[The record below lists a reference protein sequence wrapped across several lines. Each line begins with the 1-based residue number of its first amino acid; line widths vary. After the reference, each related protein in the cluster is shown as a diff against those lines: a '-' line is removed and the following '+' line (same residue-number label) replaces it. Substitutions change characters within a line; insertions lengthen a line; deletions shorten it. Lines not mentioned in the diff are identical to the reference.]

1 MAYHSFEKKGVGME
15 PQDLRYHKEHEWIRV
30 EGNKATLGI
39 SNFAQDA
46 LGDVVF
52 IDLPTVGASLAAEA
66 ELGEVESTKATS
78 TIYSPVTGSVV
89 QVNQELEDHPEF
101 LNQDP
106 YGRGW
111 ITVLE
116 LSNTGEVDALMTAEQ
131 YETFLTSQE

>member
-1 MAYHSFEKKGVGME
+1 ME

-30 EGNKATLGI
+30 DGNKATMGI

-52 IDLPTVGASLAAEA
+52 IDLPEVGIKLKADA

-78 TIYSPVTGSVV
+78 TIYSPLTGTVIE
-89 QVNQELEDHPEF
+89 VNQELEEHPEY

-106 YGRGW
+106 YGQGW
-111 ITVLE
+111 IAVLE
-116 LSNTGEVDALMTAEQ
+116 IVNPGEVDALMTAEQ
-131 YETFLTSQE
+131 YDAFLTSEE

>member
-1 MAYHSFEKKGVGME
+1 ME
-15 PQDLRYHKEHEWIRV
+15 PQDLRYHEEHEWIRV

-52 IDLPTVGASLAAEA
+52 IDLPKVGASLAAEA

-89 QVNQELEDHPEF
+89 QVNQELEKIRPRTKSGPWAGSAVF
-101 LNQDP
+101 DP
-106 YGRGW
+106 ATPGHHDSDSDEADREGP
-111 ITVLE
+111 
-116 LSNTGEVDALMTAEQ
+116 LSVDDSEG
-131 YETFLTSQE
+131 S

>member
-1 MAYHSFEKKGVGME
+1 ME

-52 IDLPTVGASLAAEA
+52 IDLPDVGTNLAAEA

-78 TIYSPVTGSVV
+78 TIYSPVTGLVV
-89 QVNQELEDHPEF
+89 QINQELEEHPEL

-111 ITVLE
+111 IAVLE
-116 LSNTGEVDALMTAEQ
+116 LSNPAEVDALMTAEQ
-131 YETFLTSQE
+131 YDAFLNSQE

>member
-1 MAYHSFEKKGVGME
+1 ME

-52 IDLPTVGASLAAEA
+52 IDLPQVGASLAAEA

-78 TIYSPVTGSVV
+78 TIYSPVSGSVV
-89 QVNQELEDHPEF
+89 QVNKELEEAPEF

-111 ITVLE
+111 IAVLE
-116 LSNTGEVDALMTAEQ
+116 LSNPGEVDALMTAEQ
-131 YETFLTSQE
+131 YEVFLTSQE

>member
-1 MAYHSFEKKGVGME
+1 ME

-52 IDLPTVGASLAAEA
+52 IDLQKVGASLTAEA
-66 ELGEVESTKATS
+66 ALGEVESTKATS
-78 TIYSPVTGSVV
+78 TIYSPVTGAVV
-89 QVNQELEDHPEF
+89 QVNQELEEHPEF

-111 ITVLE
+111 IAVLE
-116 LSNTGEVDALMTAEQ
+116 LSHPGEVGGLMTAEQ

>member
-1 MAYHSFEKKGVGME
+1 ME

-30 EGNKATLGI
+30 EGNQATLGI
-39 SNFAQDA
+39 SHFAQDA

-52 IDLPTVGASLAAEA
+52 IDLPKLGASLSAEA

-78 TIYSPVTGSVV
+78 TIYSPVTGTVLKI
-89 QVNQELEDHPEF
+89 NEELQDHPEL

-111 ITVLE
+111 MVVLE
-116 LSNTGEVDALMTAEQ
+116 LANPSEVDGLMTAEQ
-131 YETFLTSQE
+131 YEAFLTSQE